1 MDVESLPLRSAN
13 RAPSCQ
19 LSPQGFNSFS
29 IYAKIAT
36 PQSSRRAHGNEIL
49 RRTQMELEIVD
60 EAKDRATAFGVNVM
74 VVFRDD
80 LRARQA
86 LQSGAQLAPGSARRK
101 DELKG
106 RD

>member
-1 MDVESLPLRSAN
+1 
-13 RAPSCQ
+13 
-19 LSPQGFNSFS
+19 
-29 IYAKIAT
+29 
-36 PQSSRRAHGNEIL
+36 
-49 RRTQMELEIVD
+49 MELEIVD

-86 LQSGAQLAPGSARRK
+86 LQSGAQLAPGSAWRK